1 MTNSTV
7 TAIVASPRRQGRFEL
22 LVDGKSVATL
32 SLEAI
37 ERLRLQAGIGYDE
50 ALALRVEH
58 EARALHVFDRA
69 LDLLAVRGRA
79 ARELRRALVRKG
91 EEPEHV
97 DAAIER
103 LLALGLLDDA
113 AYARQFARSKLEGAG
128 LSRRR
133 LQAELSKRG
142 VAREVADDAIA
153 DVLSDDEVDQEAI
166 LKRVAARKLRTLRRL
181 APEVR
186 RRRLYAFLA
195 RRGYEPDDIRRA
207 MDALGDDVDIADVEG
222 EWRGEEDDDAL
233 TD

>member
-1 MTNSTV
+1 MTNSTITGV
-7 TAIVASPRRQGRFEL
+7 VPSPRRDGRFEL
-22 LVDGKSVATL
+22 LVNGKGVATL

-37 ERLRLQAGIGYDE
+37 ERLRLHVGAPYDE
-50 ALALRVEH
+50 ALALRVEE
-58 EARALHVFDRA
+58 EARALHTFDRA

-79 ARELRRALVRKG
+79 ARDLRLTLVRKG
-91 EEPEHV
+91 EEPAHA

-113 AYARQFARSKLEGAG
+113 AYARQFARSKVEGAG

-133 LQAELSKRG
+133 LQAELSRRG

-153 DVLSDDEVDQEAI
+153 DVLSDESVDEAAI
-166 LKRVAARKLRTLRRL
+166 LERVAAKKLRTLGRV

-195 RRGYEPDDIRRA
+195 RRGYEPEDIRRA
-207 MDALGDDVDIADVEG
+207 MDALGDDVAGAAGEG
-222 EWRGEEDDDAL
+222 EGGEEE
-233 TD
+233 